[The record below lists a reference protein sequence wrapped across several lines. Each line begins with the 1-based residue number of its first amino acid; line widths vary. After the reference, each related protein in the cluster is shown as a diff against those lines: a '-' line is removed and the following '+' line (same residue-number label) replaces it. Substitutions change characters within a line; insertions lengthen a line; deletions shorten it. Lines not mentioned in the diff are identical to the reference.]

1 MTEHIPVI
9 VRSDFPGGN
18 GANPVELAPD
28 HWQVEPQGDLIYGP
42 WYYVEIQN
50 TTGQDREIRLDVVGI
65 PDAPGIVSQADRPV
79 YRMGEGPWFPL
90 GFNRAKLAATARLRR
105 YEEPIVWF
113 WEREEPI
120 PSDRWRDFPTV
131 EAQLQIPVP
140 ANTRVRVATTYPYLN
155 RELHA
160 LTNWLTQLPEQQQRL
175 VQVEMAGQ
183 SEEGRTIV
191 TLVLTNPDI
200 PVEQKQVVAITARHH
215 PALEDSGSW
224 CAEGIVEWLLSGHP
238 RANHV
243 LDGWT
248 FVVLPIV
255 NPDSVEAGRTHYNV
269 HGVDLFMDYLDRISA
284 EVQAVFNTLGQL
296 RPDFLIDFHG
306 WLLHQMGQPPYDG
319 SYLDI
324 VNSLPWD
331 SAVYKAMAEAWRERI
346 YGFASFA
353 LHRSIFRS
361 CSAGRAYWEWHTLGV
376 VTEVNPGDYSQFQI
390 KLRAV
395 DNLMGAIDL
404 FEQRWPGYPIPGV
417 PNREIAVLGDVS
429 LFAWGD
435 NWEEVRS
442 SRVALWRAREGTRLE
457 VSDKQVTVRAQELI
471 GVPAAVRIPAPDV
484 QTMITVNGKRVS
496 STVTTEDGWL
506 FVPVTLDG
514 EPVTVAIDTP

>member
-9 VRSDFPGGN
+9 LSSDFPGGN

-42 WYYVEIQN
+42 WYYVELEN
-50 TTGQDREIRLDVVGI
+50 TTGQDREVRLDVTGI

-79 YRMGEGPWFPL
+79 YCLDEGSWFPL
-90 GFNRAKLAATARLRR
+90 GSDRAEVVASARLRR

-113 WEREEPI
+113 WEREEPV
-120 PSDRWRDFPTV
+120 PADRWRDFPTV
-131 EAQLQIPVP
+131 EAHLRIPVP
-140 ANTRVRVATTYPYLN
+140 ANARVRVATTYPYLN

-160 LTNWLTQLPEQQQRL
+160 LTTWLTQLPERQRRL
-175 VQVEMAGQ
+175 VRVETAGL
-183 SEEGRTIV
+183 SEQGRPIV
-191 TLVLTNPDI
+191 TLILTNPDI

-238 RANHV
+238 RANNV

-248 FVVLPIV
+248 FVVFPIV

-269 HGVDLFMDYLDRISA
+269 HEVDLFMDYLDRASA
-284 EVQAVFNTLGQL
+284 EVRAVFNTLEQF
-296 RPDFLIDFHG
+296 RPDFFIDFHG
-306 WLLHQMGQPPYDG
+306 WLLHQVGQPPYDG

-331 SAVYKAMAEAWRERI
+331 SAVYQAMAEAWRERI

-353 LHRSIFRS
+353 LHRSILRS
-361 CSAGRAYWEWHTLGV
+361 CSAGGMYWEWHTLGV
-376 VTEVNPGDYSQFQI
+376 VTEVNPGGHSQFQI
-390 KLRAV
+390 KTRAV

-404 FEQRWPGYPIPGV
+404 FERRWPGYPIPGV
-417 PNREIAVLGDVS
+417 PNREIAAVGDVS

-435 NWEEVRS
+435 NWEVVRA
-442 SRVALWRAREGTRLE
+442 SRVALWRAREGISLE
-457 VSDKQVTVRAQELI
+457 ASDGRVTVRAEKLV
-471 GVPAAVRIPAPDV
+471 GVPAAVRLPARDRQATITANGEPV
-484 QTMITVNGKRVS
+484 SGMIT
-496 STVTTEDGWL
+496 TEEGWL